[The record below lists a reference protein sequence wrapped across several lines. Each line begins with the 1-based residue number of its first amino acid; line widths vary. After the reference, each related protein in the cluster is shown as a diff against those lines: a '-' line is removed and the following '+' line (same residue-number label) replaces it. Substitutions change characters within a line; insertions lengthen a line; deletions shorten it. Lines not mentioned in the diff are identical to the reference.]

1 MTLKIA
7 NNSPSRYTINFSNLF
22 KNWDLIS
29 QYLWGK
35 IIKIIKQDIQFKL
48 RLNLNIVTDGSNDEN
63 RLDIFK
69 K

>member
-1 MTLKIA
+1 MILKIA

-35 IIKIIKQDIQFKL
+35 IIKIIKQDIQFRL